1 MDELKKSL
9 KDFLRIKNY
18 SEHTISSYERDIN
31 RFLKYLSDK
40 KIDSDDISTS
50 IITGWIISLRKNGLG
65 NRSIQRNISS
75 LKNFYKFLFKS
86 GVIDINYF
94 ESVQSP
100 KIGETLPKALT
111 PDDVEKLLSFE
122 PKTFSEF
129 RDKAFLEL
137 LYSSGL
143 RVSEA
148 VNVNITSFESD
159 LNFVKVLGK
168 GNKERMLPVG
178 KFAKD
183 AITIWLEIRNDNINS
198 TDAVFTNRYGK
209 RISVRAMQQRIYKI
223 SIAQGMSPVSPHM
236 LRHSFATHI
245 LESSGDLRSI
255 QEMLGH
261 SSLSTT
267 QIYTKLNFQQ
277 LAKIYDKSHPH
288 GKKENKTNNI

>member
-1 MDELKKSL
+1 MDELKRSL

-18 SEHTISSYERDIN
+18 SKHTISNYERDIN
-31 RFLKYLSDK
+31 RFLKYLNEN
-40 KIDSDDISTS
+40 KIDPDDVSTA
-50 IITGWIISLRKNGLG
+50 IITGWIIFLRREGLS

-75 LKNFYKFLFKS
+75 LKNFYKYLFKN
-86 GVIDINYF
+86 GITDTNYF

-111 PDDVEKLLSFE
+111 PEDVEKLLSFE
-122 PKTFSEF
+122 PKTFSDA

-148 VNVNITSFESD
+148 VSVNISSFESD
-159 LNFVKVLGK
+159 FNFVKVLGK

-178 KFAKD
+178 KYAKD
-183 AITIWLEIRNDNINS
+183 AIVTWLNIRDNNINS
-198 TDAVFTNRYGK
+198 TDALFTNKYGN

-223 SIAQGMSPVSPHM
+223 SVAQGMSPVSPHM

>member
-18 SEHTISSYERDIN
+18 SKHTISNYERDIN
-31 RFLKYLSDK
+31 RFLKYLNEN
-40 KIDSDDISTS
+40 KIDPDDVSTA
-50 IITGWIISLRKNGLG
+50 IITGWIIFLRREGLS

-75 LKNFYKFLFKS
+75 LKNFYKYLFKN
-86 GVIDINYF
+86 GITNTNYF

-111 PDDVEKLLSFE
+111 PEDVEKLLSFE
-122 PKTFSEF
+122 PKTFSDA

-148 VNVNITSFESD
+148 VSVNISSFESD
-159 LNFVKVLGK
+159 FNFIKVLGK
-168 GNKERMLPVG
+168 GNKERMIPVG
-178 KFAKD
+178 KYAKD
-183 AITIWLEIRNDNINS
+183 AIVTWLNIRDNNINS
-198 TDAVFTNRYGK
+198 TDALFTNKYGN

-223 SIAQGMSPVSPHM
+223 SVAQGMSPVSPHM

-288 GKKENKTNNI
+288 GKKEDKTNNI

>member
-18 SEHTISSYERDIN
+18 SEHTISNYERDIN
-31 RFLKYLSDK
+31 RFLKYLSEK
-40 KIDSDDISTS
+40 KINPDEINTS
-50 IITGWIISLRKNGLG
+50 IITGWIIFLRKSGLG

-86 GVIDINYF
+86 RAIDINYF

-122 PKTFSEF
+122 PKTFSDI

-148 VNVNITSFESD
+148 VNINISSFESD
-159 LNFVKVLGK
+159 FNFVKILGK
-168 GNKERMLPVG
+168 GNKERVLPVG
-178 KFAKD
+178 KYAKD
-183 AITIWLEIRNDNINS
+183 AILSWLEIRNGNINS
-198 TDAVFTNRYGK
+198 TNGLFTNKYGK

-261 SSLSTT
+261 RSLSTT

>member
-1 MDELKKSL
+1 MDKLKKSL

-18 SEHTISSYERDIN
+18 SEHTISNYERDIN
-31 RFLKYLSDK
+31 RFLEYLGDK
-40 KIDSDDISTS
+40 KIDSSDINTS
-50 IITGWIISLRKNGLG
+50 IITGWIISLRKDGLG

-86 GVIDINYF
+86 GLVDINHF

-111 PDDVEKLLSFE
+111 PEDVEKLLSFD
-122 PKTFSEF
+122 PNTFSEV
-129 RDKAFLEL
+129 RA
-137 LYSSGL
+137 
-143 RVSEA
+143 
-148 VNVNITSFESD
+148 SFESD

-183 AITIWLEIRNDNINS
+183 AITKWLETRNKNINT
-198 TDAVFTNRYGK
+198 TDALFTNRYGK

>member
-1 MDELKKSL
+1 MNDLKERL
-9 KDFLRIKNY
+9 KEFLRIKNY
-18 SEHTISSYERDIN
+18 SQHTISNYERDIN
-31 RFLKYLSDK
+31 RFLVFLENA
-40 KIDSDDISTS
+40 DISPNGLMPQT
-50 IITGWIISLRKNGLG
+50 ITQWVIYLRKKGLG

-75 LKNFYKFLFKS
+75 LRNFYRYLHKNKE
-86 GVIDINYF
+86 IDANPFDAI
-94 ESVQSP
+94 QSP
-100 KIGETLPKALT
+100 KVEERLPKSLT
-111 PDDVEKLLSFE
+111 PEDVEKLLSFV
-122 PKTFSEF
+122 PKTPWDF

-159 LNFVKVLGK
+159 YSFIKVLGK
-168 GNKERMLPVG
+168 GKKERMLPVG
-178 KFAKD
+178 KFAREAIEEWLKVRESLNIEID
-183 AITIWLEIRNDNINS
+183 AL
-198 TDAVFTNRYGK
+198 FTNKYGK
-209 RISVRAMQQRIYKI
+209 RISVRAMQERLYNI
-223 SIAQGMSPVSPHM
+223 SVSQGMPPVNPHM

-277 LAKIYDKSHPH
+277 LANIYDKSHPH
-288 GKKENKTNNI
+288 AKKEN

>member
-1 MDELKKSL
+1 MDELKKRL
-9 KDFLRIKNY
+9 KEFLKIKNY
-18 SEHTISSYERDIN
+18 SDHTISNYERDIN
-31 RFLKYLSDK
+31 KFLKFIEENKFDAEDLS
-40 KIDSDDISTS
+40 SS
-50 IITGWIISLRKNGLG
+50 IITKWIISLRKNGLG

-86 GVIDINYF
+86 GLIETNFF
-94 ESVQSP
+94 ETIQSP

-111 PDDVEKLLSFE
+111 PEDVEKLLSFN
-122 PKTFSEF
+122 PKSLSDI
-129 RDKAFLEL
+129 RDKAFIEL

-148 VNVNITSFESD
+148 VNVDISSFESD
-159 LNFVKVLGK
+159 FSFVKVLGK
-168 GNKERMLPVG
+168 GQKERMLPVG

-183 AITIWLEIRNDNINS
+183 AILAWLESRS
-198 TDAVFTNRYGK
+198 TMGSASKALFLNKFGQ
-209 RISVRAMQQRIYKI
+209 RISIRAMQERIYKV
-223 SIAQGMSPVSPHM
+223 SIMQGLSPVSPHM
-236 LRHSFATHI
+236 LRHSFATHM

-261 SSLSTT
+261 TSLSTT

-288 GKKENKTNNI
+288 GKKENKTNNF

>member
-1 MDELKKSL
+1 MNDLKERL
-9 KDFLRIKNY
+9 KEFLRIKNY
-18 SEHTISSYERDIN
+18 SQHTISNYERDIN
-31 RFLKYLSDK
+31 RFLVFLENA
-40 KIDSDDISTS
+40 DSSPNDLMPQTLTQWVIY
-50 IITGWIISLRKNGLG
+50 LRKKGLG

-75 LKNFYKFLFKS
+75 LRNFYRYLHKNKE
-86 GVIDINYF
+86 IDANPFDAI
-94 ESVQSP
+94 QSP
-100 KIGETLPKALT
+100 KVEERLPKSLT
-111 PDDVEKLLSFE
+111 PEDVEKLLSFV
-122 PKTFSEF
+122 PKTPWDF

-159 LNFVKVLGK
+159 FSFIKVLGK
-168 GNKERMLPVG
+168 GKKERMLPVG
-178 KFAKD
+178 KFAREAIEEWLKVRESLNIEID
-183 AITIWLEIRNDNINS
+183 AL
-198 TDAVFTNRYGK
+198 FTNKYGK
-209 RISVRAMQQRIYKI
+209 RISVRAMQERLYNI
-223 SIAQGMSPVSPHM
+223 SVSQGMPPVNPHM

-277 LAKIYDKSHPH
+277 LANIYDKSHPH
-288 GKKENKTNNI
+288 AKKEN

>member
-1 MDELKKSL
+1 MDKLKKSL

-18 SEHTISSYERDIN
+18 SEHTISNYERDIN
-31 RFLKYLSDK
+31 RFLEYLGDK
-40 KIDSDDISTS
+40 KIDSSDINTS
-50 IITGWIISLRKNGLG
+50 IITGWIIYLRKDGLG

-86 GVIDINYF
+86 GLVDINHF

-111 PDDVEKLLSFE
+111 PEDVEKLLSFE
-122 PKTFSEF
+122 PNTFSEF

-148 VNVNITSFESD
+148 VNVNISSFESD

-183 AITIWLEIRNDNINS
+183 AITKWLETRNKNINT
-198 TDAVFTNRYGK
+198 TDALFTNRYGK

>member
-9 KDFLRIKNY
+9 KDFLRVKNY
-18 SEHTISSYERDIN
+18 SDHTISNYERDVN
-31 RFLKYLSDK
+31 RFLEYLSDQE
-40 KIDSDDISTS
+40 IDPADISTS
-50 IITGWIISLRKNGLG
+50 IITRWIIFLRKNGLG

-86 GVIDINYF
+86 SAVDTNHF

-100 KIGETLPKALT
+100 KTGETLPKALT
-111 PDDVEKLLSFE
+111 PDEVEKLLSFK
-122 PKTFSEF
+122 PKTFSDS

-148 VNVNITSFESD
+148 INVNISSFESD

-168 GNKERMLPVG
+168 GNKERILPVG
-178 KFAKD
+178 RYARD
-183 AITIWLEIRNDNINS
+183 AILKWLETRNENIS
-198 TDAVFTNRYGK
+198 KTDALFTNRYGK
-209 RISVRAMQQRIYKI
+209 RISVRAMQQRIYRI

>member
-1 MDELKKSL
+1 MNELKKRL
-9 KDFLRIKNY
+9 KEFLKIKNY
-18 SEHTISSYERDIN
+18 SDHTISNYERDIN
-31 RFLKYLSDK
+31 RFLKFLETDK
-40 KIDSDDISTS
+40 VDPEDITNSV
-50 IITGWIISLRKNGLG
+50 ITKWIISLRKLGLG

-86 GVIDINYF
+86 GLIETNFF

-111 PDDVEKLLSFE
+111 PEDVEKLLSFE
-122 PKTFSEF
+122 PKTLADI

-148 VNVNITSFESD
+148 VNVNIASFESD
-159 LNFVKVLGK
+159 FSFVKVLGK
-168 GNKERMLPVG
+168 GQKERMLPVG

-183 AITIWLEIRNDNINS
+183 AITTWIEKRSEITS
-198 TDAVFTNRYGK
+198 TSDALFLNKYGN
-209 RISVRAMQQRIYKI
+209 RISIRAMQERLYKI
-223 SIAQGMSPVSPHM
+223 SISQGMSPVSPHM

>member
-18 SEHTISSYERDIN
+18 SEHTISNYERDVN
-31 RFLKYLSDK
+31 RFFKYLTEN
-40 KIDSDDISTS
+40 KIYPDDVSTA
-50 IITGWIISLRKNGLG
+50 IITGWIIFLRREGLS

-75 LKNFYKFLFKS
+75 LKNFYKYLFKN
-86 GVIDINYF
+86 GITNTNYF

-111 PDDVEKLLSFE
+111 PEDVEKLLSFE
-122 PKTFSEF
+122 PKTFSDA

-148 VNVNITSFESD
+148 VSVNISSFESD
-159 LNFVKVLGK
+159 FNFVKVLGK
-168 GNKERMLPVG
+168 GKKERMLPVG
-178 KFAKD
+178 KYAKD
-183 AITIWLEIRNDNINS
+183 AIVTWLNIRDNNVNN
-198 TDAVFTNRYGK
+198 TDALFTNKYGN

-223 SIAQGMSPVSPHM
+223 SVAQGMSPVSPHM

>member
-1 MDELKKSL
+1 MNDLKERL
-9 KDFLRIKNY
+9 KEFLRIKNY
-18 SEHTISSYERDIN
+18 SQHTISNYERDIN
-31 RFLKYLSDK
+31 RFLVFLENA
-40 KIDSDDISTS
+40 DISPNDLMPQTLTQWV
-50 IITGWIISLRKNGLG
+50 IYLRKKGLG

-75 LKNFYKFLFKS
+75 LRNFYRYLHKNKE
-86 GVIDINYF
+86 IDANPFDAI
-94 ESVQSP
+94 QSP
-100 KIGETLPKALT
+100 KVEERLPKSLT
-111 PDDVEKLLSFE
+111 PEDVEKLLSFV
-122 PKTFSEF
+122 PKTPWDF

-159 LNFVKVLGK
+159 YSFIKVLGK
-168 GNKERMLPVG
+168 GKKERMLPVG
-178 KFAKD
+178 KFAREAIEEWLKVRESLNIEID
-183 AITIWLEIRNDNINS
+183 AL
-198 TDAVFTNRYGK
+198 FTNKYGK
-209 RISVRAMQQRIYKI
+209 RISVRAMQERLYNI
-223 SIAQGMSPVSPHM
+223 SVSQGMPPVNPHM

-277 LAKIYDKSHPH
+277 LANIYDKSHPH
-288 GKKENKTNNI
+288 AKKEN

>member
-18 SEHTISSYERDIN
+18 SKHTISNYERDIN
-31 RFLKYLSDK
+31 RFLKYLNEN
-40 KIDSDDISTS
+40 KIDPDDLSTA
-50 IITGWIISLRKNGLG
+50 IITGWIIFLRREGLS

-75 LKNFYKFLFKS
+75 LKNFYKYLFKN
-86 GVIDINYF
+86 GITNTNYF

-111 PDDVEKLLSFE
+111 PEDVEKLLSFE
-122 PKTFSEF
+122 PKTFSDA

-143 RVSEA
+143 RVAEA
-148 VNVNITSFESD
+148 VSVNISSFESD
-159 LNFVKVLGK
+159 FHCVKVLGK
-168 GNKERMLPVG
+168 GNKDRMIPVG
-178 KFAKD
+178 KYAKD
-183 AITIWLEIRNDNINS
+183 AIVTWLNIRDNNINS
-198 TDAVFTNRYGK
+198 TDALFTNKYGN

-223 SIAQGMSPVSPHM
+223 SVAQGMSPVSPHM

-288 GKKENKTNNI
+288 GKKEDKTI

>member
-1 MDELKKSL
+1 MNDLKESL
-9 KDFLRIKNY
+9 KEFLRIKNY
-18 SEHTISSYERDIN
+18 SQHTISNYERDIN
-31 RFLKYLSDK
+31 RFLVFLENA
-40 KIDSDDISTS
+40 DISPNDLMPQTLTQWV
-50 IITGWIISLRKNGLG
+50 IYLRKKGLG

-75 LKNFYKFLFKS
+75 LRNFYRYLHKNKE
-86 GVIDINYF
+86 IDANPFDAI
-94 ESVQSP
+94 QSP
-100 KIGETLPKALT
+100 KVEERLPKSLT
-111 PDDVEKLLSFE
+111 PEDVEKLLSFV
-122 PKTFSEF
+122 PKTPWDF

-159 LNFVKVLGK
+159 FSFIKVLGK
-168 GNKERMLPVG
+168 GKKERMLPVG
-178 KFAKD
+178 KFAREAIEEWLKVRESLNIEID
-183 AITIWLEIRNDNINS
+183 AL
-198 TDAVFTNRYGK
+198 FTNKYGK
-209 RISVRAMQQRIYKI
+209 RISVRAMQERLYNI
-223 SIAQGMSPVSPHM
+223 SVSQGMPPVNPHM

-277 LAKIYDKSHPH
+277 LANIYDKSHPH
-288 GKKENKTNNI
+288 AKKENKTNNT

>member
-1 MDELKKSL
+1 MDKLKKSL

-18 SEHTISSYERDIN
+18 SEHTISNYERDIN
-31 RFLKYLSDK
+31 RFLEYLGDK
-40 KIDSDDISTS
+40 KIDSSDINTS
-50 IITGWIISLRKNGLG
+50 IITGWIISLRKDGLG

-86 GVIDINYF
+86 GLVDINHF

-111 PDDVEKLLSFE
+111 PEDVEKLLSFE
-122 PKTFSEF
+122 PNPFSEF

-148 VNVNITSFESD
+148 VNVNISSFESD

-183 AITIWLEIRNDNINS
+183 AITKWLETRNKNINT
-198 TDAVFTNRYGK
+198 TDALFTNRYGK

>member
-18 SEHTISSYERDIN
+18 SKHTISNYERDIN
-31 RFLKYLSDK
+31 RFLQYLETK
-40 KIDSDDISTS
+40 KIDSNNINTS

-86 GVIDINYF
+86 GAIDTNHF

-111 PDDVEKLLSFE
+111 PEDVEKLLSFV
-122 PKTFSEF
+122 PKTFSDV

-143 RVSEA
+143 RISEA
-148 VNVNITSFESD
+148 VNVNISSFESD

-183 AITIWLEIRNDNINS
+183 AILSWLEVRSGMVNN
-198 TDAVFTNRYGK
+198 TDALFTCLLYT
-209 RISVRAMQQRIYKI
+209 
-223 SIAQGMSPVSPHM
+223 SPSPRDQSGSRM
-236 LRHSFATHI
+236 P
-245 LESSGDLRSI
+245 SS
-255 QEMLGH
+255 
-261 SSLSTT
+261 
-267 QIYTKLNFQQ
+267 
-277 LAKIYDKSHPH
+277 A
-288 GKKENKTNNI
+288 

>member
-1 MDELKKSL
+1 MDELKKRL
-9 KDFLRIKNY
+9 KEFLKIKNY
-18 SEHTISSYERDIN
+18 SVHTISNYERDIN
-31 RFLKYLSDK
+31 RFLKFLQENSFEPEDLS
-40 KIDSDDISTS
+40 SPV
-50 IITGWIISLRKNGLG
+50 ITKWIISLRKNGLG

-86 GVIDINYF
+86 GLIETNFF
-94 ESVQSP
+94 EAVQSP

-111 PDDVEKLLSFE
+111 PEDVEKLLSFN
-122 PKTFSEF
+122 PKSFSDL

-148 VNVNITSFESD
+148 VNVNISSFESD
-159 LNFVKVLGK
+159 FSFVKVLGK
-168 GNKERMLPVG
+168 GQKERMLPVG
-178 KFAKD
+178 RFAKD
-183 AITIWLEIRNDNINS
+183 AILAWLDSRSKLDSSSEALFLNK
-198 TDAVFTNRYGK
+198 YGK
-209 RISVRAMQQRIYKI
+209 RISIRAMQERIYRV
-223 SIAQGMSPVSPHM
+223 SIIQGLSPVSPHM
-236 LRHSFATHI
+236 LRHSFATHM

-288 GKKENKTNNI
+288 GKKESKTNNI

>member
-1 MDELKKSL
+1 MDELKRTL

-18 SEHTISSYERDIN
+18 SKHTISNYERDIN
-31 RFLKYLSDK
+31 RFLKYLNEN
-40 KIDSDDISTS
+40 KIDPDDVSTA
-50 IITGWIISLRKNGLG
+50 IITGWIIFLRREGLS

-75 LKNFYKFLFKS
+75 LKNFYKYLFKN
-86 GVIDINYF
+86 GITDTNYF
-94 ESVQSP
+94 ESIQSP

-111 PDDVEKLLSFE
+111 PEDVEKLLSFE
-122 PKTFSEF
+122 PKTFSDA

-148 VNVNITSFESD
+148 VSVNISSFESD
-159 LNFVKVLGK
+159 FNFVKVLGK

-178 KFAKD
+178 KYAKD
-183 AITIWLEIRNDNINS
+183 AIVTWLNIRDNNINS
-198 TDAVFTNRYGK
+198 TDALFTNKYGN

-223 SIAQGMSPVSPHM
+223 SVAQGMSPVSPHM

>member
-18 SEHTISSYERDIN
+18 SKHTISNYERDIN
-31 RFLKYLSDK
+31 RFLKYLNEN
-40 KIDSDDISTS
+40 KIDPDDVSTA
-50 IITGWIISLRKNGLG
+50 IITGWIIFLRREGLS

-75 LKNFYKFLFKS
+75 LKNFYKYLFKN
-86 GVIDINYF
+86 GITDTNYF

-111 PDDVEKLLSFE
+111 PEDVEKLLSFE
-122 PKTFSEF
+122 PKTFSDA

-148 VNVNITSFESD
+148 VSVNISSFESD
-159 LNFVKVLGK
+159 FNFVKVLGK
-168 GNKERMLPVG
+168 GKKERMLPVG
-178 KFAKD
+178 KYAKD
-183 AITIWLEIRNDNINS
+183 AIVTWLNIRDNNVNN
-198 TDAVFTNRYGK
+198 TDALFTNKYGN

-223 SIAQGMSPVSPHM
+223 SVAQGMSPVSPHM

>member
-1 MDELKKSL
+1 MNDLKEKL
-9 KDFLRIKNY
+9 KEFLRIKNY
-18 SEHTISSYERDIN
+18 SQHTISNYERDIN
-31 RFLKYLSDK
+31 RFLVFLENA
-40 KIDSDDISTS
+40 DSSPNDLMPQTLTQWVIY
-50 IITGWIISLRKNGLG
+50 LRKKGLG

-75 LKNFYKFLFKS
+75 LRNFYRYLHKNKE
-86 GVIDINYF
+86 IDANPFDAI
-94 ESVQSP
+94 QSP
-100 KIGETLPKALT
+100 KVEERLPKSLT
-111 PDDVEKLLSFE
+111 PEDVEKLLSFV
-122 PKTFSEF
+122 PKTPWDF

-159 LNFVKVLGK
+159 FSFIKVLGK
-168 GNKERMLPVG
+168 GKKERMLPVG
-178 KFAKD
+178 KFAREAIEEWLKVRESLNIEID
-183 AITIWLEIRNDNINS
+183 AL
-198 TDAVFTNRYGK
+198 FTNKYGK
-209 RISVRAMQQRIYKI
+209 RISVRAMQERLYNI
-223 SIAQGMSPVSPHM
+223 SVSQGMPPVNPHM

-277 LAKIYDKSHPH
+277 LANIYDKSHPH
-288 GKKENKTNNI
+288 AKKENKTNNT

>member
-1 MDELKKSL
+1 M
-9 KDFLRIKNY
+9 
-18 SEHTISSYERDIN
+18 
-31 RFLKYLSDK
+31 
-40 KIDSDDISTS
+40 
-50 IITGWIISLRKNGLG
+50 G

-75 LKNFYKFLFKS
+75 LKNFYKYLFKS
-86 GVIDINYF
+86 GAIDINYF

-111 PDDVEKLLSFE
+111 PEDVEKLLSFE
-122 PKTFSEF
+122 PKTFSDI

-148 VNVNITSFESD
+148 VNIDISSFESD
-159 LNFVKVLGK
+159 FNFVKILGK
-168 GNKERMLPVG
+168 GNKERVLPVG
-178 KFAKD
+178 KYAKD
-183 AITIWLEIRNDNINS
+183 AILSWLEIRNGNINS
-198 TDAVFTNRYGK
+198 TNGLFTNKYGK

-261 SSLSTT
+261 RSLSTT

>member
-18 SEHTISSYERDIN
+18 SKHTISNYERDIN
-31 RFLKYLSDK
+31 RFLKYLNEN
-40 KIDSDDISTS
+40 KIDPDDLSTA
-50 IITGWIISLRKNGLG
+50 IITGWIIFLRREGLS

-75 LKNFYKFLFKS
+75 LKNFYKYLFKN
-86 GVIDINYF
+86 GITNTNYF

-111 PDDVEKLLSFE
+111 PEDVEKLLSFE
-122 PKTFSEF
+122 PKTFSDA

-148 VNVNITSFESD
+148 VSVNISSFESD
-159 LNFVKVLGK
+159 FNFVKVLGK
-168 GNKERMLPVG
+168 GNKERMIPVG
-178 KFAKD
+178 KYAKD
-183 AITIWLEIRNDNINS
+183 AIVTWLNIRDNNINS
-198 TDAVFTNRYGK
+198 TDALFTNKYGN

-223 SIAQGMSPVSPHM
+223 SVAQGMSPVSPHM

-288 GKKENKTNNI
+288 GKKEDKTNNI

>member
-18 SEHTISSYERDIN
+18 SEHTISNYERDIN
-31 RFLKYLSDK
+31 RFLKYLSEK
-40 KIDSDDISTS
+40 KINPDEINTS
-50 IITGWIISLRKNGLG
+50 IITGWIIFLRKSGLG

-86 GVIDINYF
+86 RAIDINYF

-122 PKTFSEF
+122 PKTFSDI

-148 VNVNITSFESD
+148 VNINISSFESD
-159 LNFVKVLGK
+159 FNFVKILGK
-168 GNKERMLPVG
+168 GNKERVLPVG
-178 KFAKD
+178 KYAKD
-183 AITIWLEIRNDNINS
+183 AILSWLEIRNENINS
-198 TDAVFTNRYGK
+198 TNGLFTNKYGK

-261 SSLSTT
+261 RSLSTT